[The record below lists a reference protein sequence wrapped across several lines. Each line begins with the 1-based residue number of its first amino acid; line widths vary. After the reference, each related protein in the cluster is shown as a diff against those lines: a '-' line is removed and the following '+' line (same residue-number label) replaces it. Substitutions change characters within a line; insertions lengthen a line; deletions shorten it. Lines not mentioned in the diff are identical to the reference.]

1 MYEELIARLR
11 GYARAYRNDNPY
23 DIPAEALKA
32 AEVIKKLQSELEQER
47 EKNIL
52 LKANAD
58 WFKSELDRTKAELEE
73 AKRKG

>member
-32 AEVIKKLQSELEQER
+32 AEIIKKLQSEL
-47 EKNIL
+47 
-52 LKANAD
+52 
-58 WFKSELDRTKAELEE
+58 DRIKAELGE
-73 AKRKG
+73 AKRKE